1 MAEIEFRF
9 KRSVQGTPA
18 YWGPGYLTIPGP
30 SGSVPSQRAALA
42 WNPPGVAGA
51 VVFSGAPDDPGDTRV
66 WVVRMEHDPART
78 IIPIIDYGGSTPG
91 GVAGGTNLGSTPSNV
106 RVVWSPTGTAPAE
119 LFVGAGMPAGVL
131 THSGL
136 LVDMPTWEA
145 APAGV
150 SQEWTSQPA
159 GTAINS
165 FWGASGPWEPA
176 SGAQTITVQSA
187 SVVSGKEVTIPVWAT
202 VAGVVGTLTQPGA
215 ALQPILVDADGCVSP
230 SAAKVELPAVGAGAN
245 VRRLPRWLIRDT
257 GPLQWKLESTAA
269 GVVSYA
275 PFYVVPPLPPT
286 PGPPIIVKLIPASGP
301 DTGGTVVDVV
311 GTDLGGATA
320 VDFGGT
326 VGTGLTVD
334 PSGGLATVTTPAHT
348 AGPAPV
354 TITTPAGTSA
364 AETFTFEAPLP
375 PGPPTI
381 TKLIPT
387 SGPDTGGTTVDIIGT
402 DLTGATAVD
411 FGGTAGI
418 GLTVDPFG
426 GLATVT
432 SPAHTAGPAPVTI
445 TTPAGT
451 SAAKTFTFEA
461 PPVVTVPVILGTLPM
476 SLCADAPDNQQVLIP
491 VIYPITDVVSAEV
504 GGVDAEVVGVLD
516 IDANGIV
523 VMGAPVLPP
532 GTYDLVLTNS
542 AGSSDPYPIE
552 YLDCEGC
559 PPDPTV
565 AAVFPG
571 AARPGATIQIVGTN
585 LTDATVTMCGEPV
598 SILSNDGTIIT
609 VVVPP
614 GCPDGDTT
622 ITVTTPDGET
632 TVEFTVLPPE
642 PVPPADVSPRSWQI
656 AQALLDAAFLCGA
669 ECARAFVTT
678 DATPEG
684 PPPGGCPCQLTA
696 TIVKDGYKTADGRRL
711 VRSATIKL
719 SLHQCTPIPQADEIP
734 DPDTESDYALRQAE
748 TRDQMLRGLAT
759 ARRQPS
765 SVLGRCQTKQASE
778 GWVHV
783 STTGGMSLYTMEVT
797 VD

>member
-1 MAEIEFRF
+1 MATTYPWVSPTGELSAVSGGIEW
-9 KRSVQGTPA
+9 A
-18 YWGPGYLTIPGP
+18 IPGTAGNVAVSTGVIP
-30 SGSVPSQRAALA
+30 MGLVSVDVRVVQARVPAADKPGFYFGYTNA
-42 WNPPGVAGA
+42 WNPPTVQRPAVA
-51 VVFSGAPDDPGDTRV
+51 APGGIAPRGPGDSPFMEVPNWTVGVTRTV
-66 WVVRMEHDPART
+66 QVMH
-78 IIPIIDYGGSTPG
+78 PG
-91 GVAGGTNLGSTPSNV
+91 GVMTLSAYRGGVAATPGKLFFS
-106 RVVWSPTGTAPAE
+106 SPRLDA
-119 LFVGAGMPAGVL
+119 FVA
-131 THSGL
+131 
-136 LVDMPTWEA
+136 
-145 APAGV
+145 
-150 SQEWTSQPA
+150 
-159 GTAINS
+159 
-165 FWGASGPWEPA
+165 
-176 SGAQTITVQSA
+176 
-187 SVVSGKEVTIPVWAT
+187 
-202 VAGVVGTLTQPGA
+202 
-215 ALQPILVDADGCVSP
+215 
-230 SAAKVELPAVGAGAN
+230 
-245 VRRLPRWLIRDT
+245 
-257 GPLQWKLESTAA
+257 
-269 GVVSYA
+269 
-275 PFYVVPPLPPT
+275 
-286 PGPPIIVKLIPASGP
+286 PGPPTITKLIPTSGP
-301 DTGGTVVDVV
+301 DTGGTVAYIV
-311 GTDLGGATA
+311 GTDLTGATA

-326 VGTGLTVD
+326 AGTGLTVD
-334 PSGGLATVTTPAHT
+334 PSGSLATVTTPAHT

-387 SGPDTGGTTVDIIGT
+387 SGPDTGGTTVDIIGG

-411 FGGTAGI
+411 FGSTPGT
-418 GLTVDPFG
+418 GLTVDPSG
-426 GLATVT
+426 SLATVT

-445 TTPAGT
+445 TTPAGV
-451 SAAKTFTFEA
+451 SNAETFTFEA
-461 PPVVTVPVILGTLPM
+461 P
-476 SLCADAPDNQQVLIP
+476 
-491 VIYPITDVVSAEV
+491 
-504 GGVDAEVVGVLD
+504 
-516 IDANGIV
+516 
-523 VMGAPVLPP
+523 LPP
-532 GTYDLVLTNS
+532 GPVV
-542 AGSSDPYPIE
+542 
-552 YLDCEGC
+552 
-559 PPDPTV
+559 V
-565 AAVFPG
+565 AVIPG
-571 AARPGATIQIVGTN
+571 AALPGATIQIVGTN
-585 LTDATVTMCGEPV
+585 LTDATVTMCGDPV
-598 SILSNDGTIIT
+598 AIVSNDGTIIT

-614 GCPDGDTT
+614 GCPDGPAT

-632 TVEFTVLPPE
+632 TAGLTVLPPE

>member
-1 MAEIEFRF
+1 MGRLVVPWAAGQLYGGGTLGQKSVTLLDNNNLVIVQTSQPQLPAATVTVTFSVNGSSGDRNFMAGIGSTEPIDLDG
-9 KRSVQGTPA
+9 GTWRPVNGA
-18 YWGPGYLTIPGP
+18 T
-30 SGSVPSQRAALA
+30 SA
-42 WNPPGVAGA
+42 PPGATTWSPTWALPAGWDSLA
-51 VVFSGAPDDPGDTRV
+51 INSLGTSGQIAISFTDPVLTDVLDGDRTPWDRV
-66 WVVRMEHDPART
+66 
-78 IIPIIDYGGSTPG
+78 G
-91 GVAGGTNLGSTPSNV
+91 LGST
-106 RVVWSPTGTAPAE
+106 TGAN
-119 LFVGAGMPAGVL
+119 
-131 THSGL
+131 
-136 LVDMPTWEA
+136 
-145 APAGV
+145 
-150 SQEWTSQPA
+150 
-159 GTAINS
+159 INHM
-165 FWGASGPWEPA
+165 WLPMAGPWQP
-176 SGAQTITVQSA
+176 G
-187 SVVSGKEVTIPVWAT
+187 GWNT
-202 VAGVVGTLTQPGA
+202 VAGSKLVVEKVFTGTRTVTVPLFATGVSSYRVAMAALGGGSSSLISDGGATDNGDGTLTLDVGTRRFPEWSVSGGA
-215 ALQPILVDADGCVSP
+215 SLSIESISGGGGSVAYSP
-230 SAAKVELPAVGAGAN
+230 LYIEV
-245 VRRLPRWLIRDT
+245 
-257 GPLQWKLESTAA
+257 
-269 GVVSYA
+269 
-275 PFYVVPPLPPT
+275 PPT
-286 PGPPIIVKLIPASGP
+286 PPTITKLIPTAGP
-301 DTGGTVVDVV
+301 DTGGTPVDII
-311 GTDLGGATA
+311 GANLTGATT
-320 VDFGGT
+320 VDFGST
-326 VGTGLTVD
+326 PGTGLTVD
-334 PSGGLATVTTPAHT
+334 PSGGLATVTSPAHT

-387 SGPDTGGTTVDIIGT
+387 SGPDTGGTTVDIIGAN
-402 DLTGATAVD
+402 LTGATAVD
-411 FGGTAGI
+411 FGSTPGT
-418 GLTVDPFG
+418 GLTVDPSG
-426 GLATVT
+426 NLATVT

-445 TTPAGT
+445 TTPAGV
-451 SAAKTFTFEA
+451 SNAETFTFEA
-461 PPVVTVPVILGTLPM
+461 PPVVTVPVIVTTLP
-476 SLCADAPDNQQVLIP
+476 SYLCADSADPSPILVP
-491 VIYPITDVVSAEV
+491 VIFPFTDVVSAAV
-504 GGVDAEVVGVLD
+504 GGVTAAVGGVTD
-516 IDANGIV
+516 FGGGGGGV
-523 VMGAPVLPP
+523 GAVFISPPSLSP
-532 GTYDLVLTNS
+532 GTYDLILTNS

-552 YLDCEGC
+552 YVDCSGGC

-565 AAVFPG
+565 VAVFPG

-585 LTDATVTMCGEPV
+585 LTDATVTMCGDPV
-598 SILSNDGTIIT
+598 AIVSNDGTIIT

-614 GCPDGDTT
+614 GCPDGPAT

>member
-1 MAEIEFRF
+1 MVAGRVGTAERSGVPLMADYGFPWVTWTAYLQARVMLGRMEATAAGVSILSIGRTQTGFFTERKVPAGTKEIQLTFPRPNA
-9 KRSVQGTPA
+9 STALTVQLYSPSLNTIYTPTD
-18 YWGPGYLTIPGP
+18 YDGGSP
-30 SGSVPSQRAALA
+30 SGLVASGALA
-42 WNPPGVAGA
+42 PVGATTWTPKWTTPVASDIRLL
-51 VVFSGAPDDPGDTRV
+51 VTDDD
-66 WVVRMEHDPART
+66 A
-78 IIPIIDYGGSTPG
+78 
-91 GVAGGTNLGSTPSNV
+91 TNLSELMLPGLRTGG
-106 RVVWSPTGTAPAE
+106 SPTGLSGVPARWDYTS
-119 LFVGAGMPAGVL
+119 VGTTTSPPRWAI
-131 THSGL
+131 SG
-136 LVDMPTWEA
+136 A
-145 APAGV
+145 
-150 SQEWTSQPA
+150 
-159 GTAINS
+159 
-165 FWGASGPWEPA
+165 ASGPWITSEVA
-176 SGAQTITVQSA
+176 GRTLIVAQTWAGPRQL
-187 SVVSGKEVTIPVWAT
+187 TI
-202 VAGVVGTLTQPGA
+202 
-215 ALQPILVDADGCVSP
+215 
-230 SAAKVELPAVGAGAN
+230 
-245 VRRLPRWLIRDT
+245 
-257 GPLQWKLESTAA
+257 
-269 GVVSYA
+269 
-275 PFYVVPPLPPT
+275 PFYV
-286 PGPPIIVKLIPASGP
+286 
-301 DTGGTVVDVV
+301 TGGSLTVSLAAVV
-311 GTDLGGATA
+311 GAPTLTSLGGATDLGGG
-320 VDFGGT
+320 V
-326 VGTGLTVD
+326 L
-334 PSGGLATVTTPAHT
+334 S
-348 AGPAPV
+348 
-354 TITTPAGTSA
+354 IPAGTWCSPVWDGVTDGATMTMTKDA
-364 AETFTFEAPLP
+364 AGAYQASYGPYFSLAPVVP
-375 PGPPTI
+375 PPAPTI
-381 TKLIPT
+381 TKIIPT
-387 SGPDTGGTTVDIIGT
+387 SGPDTGGTLVDIVGT

-411 FGGTAGI
+411 FGGTAGT
-418 GLTVDPFG
+418 GLTVDPSG

-445 TTPAGT
+445 TTPAGV
-451 SAAKTFTFEA
+451 SNAETFTFEA
-461 PPVVTVPVILGTLPM
+461 PPVVTVPVIYEAYPV

-491 VIYPITDVVSAEV
+491 VIFPVTDVVSAEV
-504 GGVDAEVVGVLD
+504 GGVDVGVVGVLD
-516 IDANGIV
+516 VGGMRGV

-565 AAVFPG
+565 VAVFPG
-571 AARPGATIQIVGTN
+571 AALPGATIQIVGTN
-585 LTDATVTMCGEPV
+585 LTGATVTMCGETV
-598 SILSNDGTIIT
+598 AIVSNDGTILT

-614 GCPDGDTT
+614 GCPDGPAT

>member
-1 MAEIEFRF
+1 MAVDIQWVNFGLVSGGGGAPSALKRDPSGADFTIEPGTYAAPFLDSLNPGGLAAMDVVVPPGGAI
-9 KRSVQGTPA
+9 KIQMYSPGSAQVVAPTTLGGGTYSGSQLTMTASGTPTWDIPPGRA
-18 YWGPGYLTIPGP
+18 LRCYCVSTTGGTFHLSPLRLASVPVGTPYWWGPATLGGTASLPSPDPADPRGAWVLPATSGLTLIGTKAWSGAKTFTVPFYRTGAGTINAKITATTGTATLVTADGATVNGDGSLTIPADTHLFP
-30 SGSVPSQRAALA
+30 SWTATD
-42 WNPPGVAGA
+42 GA
-51 VVFSGAPDDPGDTRV
+51 TL
-66 WVVRMEHDPART
+66 T
-78 IIPIIDYGGSTPG
+78 LTK
-91 GVAGGTNLGSTPSNV
+91 
-106 RVVWSPTGTAPAE
+106 
-119 LFVGAGMPAGVL
+119 GAGTGYA
-131 THSGL
+131 
-136 LVDMPTWEA
+136 
-145 APAGV
+145 
-150 SQEWTSQPA
+150 
-159 GTAINS
+159 
-165 FWGASGPWEPA
+165 FY
-176 SGAQTITVQSA
+176 
-187 SVVSGKEVTIPVWAT
+187 
-202 VAGVVGTLTQPGA
+202 
-215 ALQPILVDADGCVSP
+215 
-230 SAAKVELPAVGAGAN
+230 
-245 VRRLPRWLIRDT
+245 
-257 GPLQWKLESTAA
+257 GPLYLDET
-269 GVVSYA
+269 
-275 PFYVVPPLPPT
+275 VVPPT
-286 PGPPIIVKLIPASGP
+286 P
-301 DTGGTVVDVV
+301 
-311 GTDLGGATA
+311 
-320 VDFGGT
+320 
-326 VGTGLTVD
+326 
-334 PSGGLATVTTPAHT
+334 
-348 AGPAPV
+348 
-354 TITTPAGTSA
+354 
-364 AETFTFEAPLP
+364 
-375 PGPPTI
+375 PPTI
-381 TKLIPT
+381 TKIIPA
-387 SGPDTGGTTVDIIGT
+387 SGSDTGGTLVDIIGT

-411 FGGTAGI
+411 FGGTAGT
-418 GLTVDPFG
+418 GLTVDPSG

-445 TTPAGT
+445 TTPAGV
-451 SAAKTFTFEA
+451 SNAETFTFEA
-461 PPVVTVPVILGTLPM
+461 PPVVTVPVIYAAYPLY
-476 SLCADAPDNQQVLIP
+476 LCADGADRQQVLIP
-491 VIYPITDVVSAEV
+491 IIYPITDVVSAEV
-504 GGVDAEVVGVLD
+504 DGVHVGVGGVLD
-516 IDANGIV
+516 IDEVGFV
-523 VMGAPVLPP
+523 VMGAPVLPV

-552 YLDCEGC
+552 YVDCEGC

-565 AAVFPG
+565 VAVFPG

-585 LTDATVTMCGEPV
+585 LADATVTMCGETV
-598 SILSNDGTIIT
+598 AIVSNDGNIIT

-614 GCPDGDTT
+614 GCPDGPTT

>member
-1 MAEIEFRF
+1 MAAVEIPWSRIVTW
-9 KRSVQGTPA
+9 SPGGTPFGLTPSGVLTLNRVLPGVLTTDTAVPAGSASIRVAELPGGGELGRYGYALRTFGGALLVPTNLDGATLEAGYA
-18 YWGPGYLTIPGP
+18 YPRHNPAVWTPEWNTPGGDIVLEMRLWSSALGLHAAKLSGLIVGPSTVGDLQYWDSLDLATTVAPGYVFPTWPVSGVDGPWVSAFASGTVLAVRKTWTGTKTITVPLRQTGSTMTATLTAPGGATLLSAGGATVSGSTLTIP
-30 SGSVPSQRAALA
+30 
-42 WNPPGVAGA
+42 PGVQCVPKWEATGGA
-51 VVFSGAPDDPGDTRV
+51 TLTLTKGAP
-66 WVVRMEHDPART
+66 A
-78 IIPIIDYGGSTPG
+78 I
-91 GVAGGTNLGSTPSNV
+91 VA
-106 RVVWSPTGTAPAE
+106 
-119 LFVGAGMPAGVL
+119 
-131 THSGL
+131 
-136 LVDMPTWEA
+136 
-145 APAGV
+145 
-150 SQEWTSQPA
+150 
-159 GTAINS
+159 
-165 FWGASGPWEPA
+165 
-176 SGAQTITVQSA
+176 
-187 SVVSGKEVTIPVWAT
+187 
-202 VAGVVGTLTQPGA
+202 
-215 ALQPILVDADGCVSP
+215 
-230 SAAKVELPAVGAGAN
+230 
-245 VRRLPRWLIRDT
+245 
-257 GPLQWKLESTAA
+257 
-269 GVVSYA
+269 SYA
-275 PFYVVPPLPPT
+275 PVFVETPVVPPT
-286 PGPPIIVKLIPASGP
+286 
-301 DTGGTVVDVV
+301 
-311 GTDLGGATA
+311 
-320 VDFGGT
+320 
-326 VGTGLTVD
+326 
-334 PSGGLATVTTPAHT
+334 
-348 AGPAPV
+348 
-354 TITTPAGTSA
+354 
-364 AETFTFEAPLP
+364 
-375 PGPPTI
+375 PPTI

-387 SGPDTGGTTVDIIGT
+387 SGPDTGGTLVDIVGT

-411 FGGTAGI
+411 FGGAPGT
-418 GLTVDPFG
+418 GLTVDPSG
-426 GLATVT
+426 NLATVT

-451 SAAKTFTFEA
+451 SAAETFMFEA
-461 PPVVTVPVILGTLPM
+461 VTVPVIYEAYPL
-476 SLCADAPDNQQVLIP
+476 SLCADAPDNQQMLIP
-491 VIYPITDVVSAEV
+491 AIFPNTDVVSAKV
-504 GGVDAEVVGVLD
+504 GGVDVGVVGVFGFGG
-516 IDANGIV
+516 AGFV
-523 VMGAPVLPP
+523 FMGAPALPP

-565 AAVFPG
+565 VAVFPG

-585 LTDATVTMCGEPV
+585 LTDATVTMCGDPV
-598 SILSNDGTIIT
+598 AIVSNDGNIIT

-614 GCPDGDTT
+614 GCPDGPAT

-632 TVEFTVLPPE
+632 TAGLTVLPPE

-656 AQALLDAAFLCGA
+656 AQALLEAAFLCGA

-783 STTGGMSLYTMEVT
+783 STTGGMSLYTVEVT